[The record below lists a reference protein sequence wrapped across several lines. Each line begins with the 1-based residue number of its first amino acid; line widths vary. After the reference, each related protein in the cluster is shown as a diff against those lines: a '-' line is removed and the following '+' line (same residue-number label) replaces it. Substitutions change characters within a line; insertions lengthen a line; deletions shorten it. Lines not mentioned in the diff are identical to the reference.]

1 MKREYTE
8 AVKNANRAWDSKNLD
23 RLSIAIPRGQREVV
37 KAHAEKMGESV
48 NKFIQRAIAET
59 IKRDSPEN

>member
-37 KAHAEKMGESV
+37 KTHAEKMGESV
-48 NKFIQRAIAET
+48 NKFIQRAISET
-59 IKRDSPEN
+59 MKKDSPD